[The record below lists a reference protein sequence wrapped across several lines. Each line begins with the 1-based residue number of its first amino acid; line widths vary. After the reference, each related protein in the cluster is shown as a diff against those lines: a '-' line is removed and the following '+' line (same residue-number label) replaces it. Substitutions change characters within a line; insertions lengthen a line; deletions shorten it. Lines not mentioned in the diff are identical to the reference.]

1 MIKQVTRMC
10 SSPKHHLYHI
20 PSHWLRKCH
29 EGPQQNRMSSGG
41 QLEKKGRLLDRTG
54 SCAHQLSTAVVPTH
68 DSHKVSPTNIPV
80 WMMMMEGSQGI
91 SPSWKPA
98 HTWQLPGK
106 RKLLVSFSGGT
117 SCYSLISSYMRVT
130 LTCVY
135 MCVCTCVCVC
145 DVNLGKDSERDMGR
159 VGREEK
165 GELDQNKIH
174 LRIKNN
180 KN

>member
-1 MIKQVTRMC
+1 
-10 SSPKHHLYHI
+10 
-20 PSHWLRKCH
+20 
-29 EGPQQNRMSSGG
+29 
-41 QLEKKGRLLDRTG
+41 
-54 SCAHQLSTAVVPTH
+54 
-68 DSHKVSPTNIPV
+68 
-80 WMMMMEGSQGI
+80 
-91 SPSWKPA
+91 
-98 HTWQLPGK
+98 
-106 RKLLVSFSGGT
+106 
-117 SCYSLISSYMRVT
+117 
-130 LTCVY
+130 